1 VRRLVFIR
9 HAIAEDRDAFDG
21 PDAQRPLTKQGRSR
35 ARAAFAAAFEHLSP
49 TRILT
54 SPFVRATQTAELVQ
68 ELLPARVPQE
78 ECAALRPDADWAA
91 WTSALKELEKAWK
104 PDEVVVIVGHEPS
117 IGALFAGHLGL
128 RAPVP
133 FKKAG
138 IGVVEGDGSLIAFLP
153 PRFLRG

>member
-1 VRRLVFIR
+1 MRRLVFIR
-9 HAIAEDRDAFDG
+9 HAIAEDRCEFDG
-21 PDAQRPLTKQGRSR
+21 PDAERPLTKQGRSR
-35 ARAAFAAAFEHLSP
+35 ARAAFAAALGHLSP

-54 SPFVRATQTAELVQ
+54 SPFVRAAQTAELVQ

-78 ECAALRPDADWAA
+78 DCDALRPDSDWAA
-91 WTSALKELEKAWK
+91 WTAALQELAKGWK

-138 IGVVEGDGSLIAFLP
+138 IGVIDEDGSLIAFLP